1 MFRRVSH
8 FISRFRLFRT
18 ARENL
23 DVLLTSTPAAN
34 ASLPDR
40 LRWLGDLFQWIRAS
54 GSVKAELDL
63 TTGEPQANRIK
74 YLLFVLD
81 RQPEWR
87 TRFADTFSSVLFD
100 TNALELFV
108 KSGIPIDDDFLS
120 AFIDRLHSK
129 IFPTHT
135 NEKDLAQ
142 FFEETFSSESDIR
155 WIAAMDAS
163 TWDRLSKLFK
173 DHPEI
178 GQKLLS
184 EAREAIVILSA
195 QVLGIAAGSEFRK
208 RIEHGKLE
216 DLPFYRLN
224 KIAESLVTERDV
236 ENRMALAFHLEK
248 TLGEC
253 LTAMEQVK
261 THLSEYGV
269 SVSLVFQ
276 MERLEASLRR
286 ILELSQL
293 IIRNQV
299 KSHLISQFLEVLIES
314 NIKKSSISS
323 LFTDTFSLVSRKIS
337 ERTAESGE
345 HYITRNAKE
354 YWGNFKSAVNGG
366 FITAFTVMIKYLSYG
381 LHLAGFAAGL
391 VNGTNYAISFLAI
404 YFTHGTLATKQP
416 AMTAPAL
423 AAKMHRVDDPSSLSN
438 LVDEIVH
445 ILRTQASGIF
455 GNILGVA
462 PTMILFSFLLSLA
475 NFSILD
481 NAGAMHVFESFSI
494 LGPTPLY
501 AAFTGTLL
509 FASSLIAGWVDNW
522 FAYRQ
527 LSTALGRSRRMIF
540 LFGPVRARAI
550 GMFLKKNISPMT
562 ANVSLGFLLGFTPAV
577 MSFFNIPLDV
587 RHVTLSSGAIAMA
600 AYQIGL
606 TSLQTP
612 VFWYGVG
619 GILTMAI
626 LNVGVSFACAM
637 IVAIRARKV
646 EAPQRSLI
654 YRAVG
659 RRMLQKPLSLVIAPK
674 SESRS
679 YSESNQLPHKESQ

>member
-1 MFRRVSH
+1 MLKRTSH
-8 FISRFRLFRT
+8 FISRLRLFRT

-23 DVLLTSTPAAN
+23 DVLLNSTPAAT
-34 ASLPDR
+34 ASLAER
-40 LRWLGDLFQWIRAS
+40 LRWLADLFQWIRAA
-54 GSVKAELDL
+54 GSVKSELDL

-87 TRFADTFSSVLFD
+87 QRFSDTFASILGD
-100 TNALELFV
+100 THALELFV

-129 IFPTHT
+129 IFPTNT

-142 FFEETFSSESDIR
+142 FFESTFSSESDIR
-155 WIAAMDAS
+155 WIAAMDAT
-163 TWDRLSKLFK
+163 TWERLSQLFK
-173 DHPEI
+173 LHPEI
-178 GQKLLS
+178 GQKLLA

-195 QVLGIAAGSEFRK
+195 QVLGIAAGFEFRK
-208 RIEHGKLE
+208 RLDTGKLE
-216 DLPFYRLN
+216 DYPFYRLN

-248 TLGEC
+248 TLAEC
-253 LTAMEQVK
+253 LVRMEQVR

-269 SVSLVFQ
+269 SVGIVFQ
-276 MERLEASLRR
+276 MERVEASLRR

-299 KSHLISQFLEVLIES
+299 NTHLIAQFLEVLIES
-314 NIKKSSISS
+314 NIKKNSVSS
-323 LFTDTFSLVSRKIS
+323 LFTETFSLVSRKIS

-354 YWGNFKSAVNGG
+354 YWENFKSAVNGG
-366 FITAFTVMIKYLSYG
+366 FITAFTVLIKYLSYG
-381 LHLAGFAAGL
+381 LHLAGFAGGL
-391 VNGTNYAISFLAI
+391 LNGTNYAISFLVI

-423 AAKMHRVDDPSSLSN
+423 AAKMHRVDDPNSLSN
-438 LVDEIVH
+438 LIDEIVH

-455 GNILGVA
+455 GNVLGVV
-462 PTMILFSFLLSLA
+462 PTMLLFTFLFSLA
-475 NFSILD
+475 NFSVLD
-481 NAGAMHVFESFSI
+481 TEGAMHVFESFSI

-501 AAFTGTLL
+501 AAFTGVLL
-509 FASSLIAGWVDNW
+509 FSSSLIAGWVDNW

-527 LSTALGRSRRMIF
+527 LSAAIGRSRRIIF
-540 LFGPVRARAI
+540 LFGPVRARAL
-550 GMFLKKNISPMT
+550 GLFLKKNISPIT
-562 ANVSLGFLLGFTPAV
+562 ANVSLGLLLGFTPAV
-577 MSFFNIPLDV
+577 MAFFNIPLDV

-606 TSLQTP
+606 SSLQTP

-659 RRMLQKPLSLVIAPK
+659 KRILQRPLSLVWVPK
-674 SESRS
+674 QSVE
-679 YSESNQLPHKESQ
+679 